1 MGFGSGNKG
10 SSLVTFVAHDIEDG
24 GFNTWEGIESVE
36 EFVLVGS
43 LGDGWHGE
51 ELLLNVSDGSEG
63 LGDEWNFLFKDV
75 FLNFPEGLFLS
86 DGDLVWDLLPL
97 GLLEDVLNLVSFLLV
112 LGDSDLAGDDVW
124 NLLDDGVVDSLGG
137 FVWDGDFLL
146 IRDLVV
152 DGVWDLLRDDVWDLV
167 GDSVWHLSG
176 GGVGDLN
183 LNFVWDLSLNGV
195 WDLSGDLNW

>member
-51 ELLLNVSDGSEG
+51 EFLLNVSDGSEG
-63 LGDEWNFLFKDV
+63 LGDEWNFVFKDV

-86 DGDLVWDLLPL
+86 DGNLVWDKDLSRVALEEFSHVWFLNGDGVSDLFSL

-112 LGDSDLAGDDVW
+112 LGDSNLA
-124 NLLDDGVVDSLGG
+124 
-137 FVWDGDFLL
+137 
-146 IRDLVV
+146 
-152 DGVWDLLRDDVWDLV
+152 
-167 GDSVWHLSG
+167 
-176 GGVGDLN
+176 
-183 LNFVWDLSLNGV
+183 
-195 WDLSGDLNW
+195 